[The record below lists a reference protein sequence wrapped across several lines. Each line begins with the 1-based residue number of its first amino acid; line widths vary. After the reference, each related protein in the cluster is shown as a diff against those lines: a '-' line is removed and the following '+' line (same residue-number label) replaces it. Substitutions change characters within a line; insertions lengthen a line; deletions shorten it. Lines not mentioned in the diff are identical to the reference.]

1 MKKLILII
9 PFLLIMAACKKT
21 AGEGGKAKITGTIW
35 VEEWDGNFLVKRYEY
50 AGLDEEVYIIYGDH
64 TSEDDKVTTNYN
76 GTFEFKYLRKVKYKI
91 YIFSDKKQSTSSPN
105 NKEAIIKEVEIT
117 STKQVI
123 NLDTLTVLR

>member
-1 MKKLILII
+1 MKKLLLII
-9 PFLLIMAACKKT
+9 PLFLIISSCKKT

-64 TSEDDKVTTNYN
+64 ETEDDKVMTNAQ
-76 GTFEFKYLRKVKYKI
+76 GKFEFKYLRKGKYKI
-91 YIFSDKKQSTSSPN
+91 YAFSDKKQSTSSPN

-117 STKQVI
+117 STKQII

>member
-76 GTFEFKYLRKVKYKI
+76 GTFEFIYLRKGKYKI
-91 YIFSDKKQSTSSPN
+91 YIFSDKKLL
-105 NKEAIIKEVEIT
+105 I
-117 STKQVI
+117 
-123 NLDTLTVLR
+123 